1 MKHIFTKLFTLV
13 AAFLLIFLLSCLNN
27 ETPIVPTQDEEYRN
41 EIYLK
46 YVDPINRGLAIYSWE
61 TPSEISAD
69 VLIVF
74 CSNNNLLQL
83 SGPYGDYE
91 GLIFLVPATEVEAA
105 ISQYFDGLS
114 PEHLRTSQF
123 YEYDE
128 IPGHDSTNKYY
139 MPMGYSSGCDSTVLH
154 VEEDGDILRIVG
166 QSYAWYDYD
175 TPMETF
181 LLTVR
186 LEQDGFKYLSC
197 EVFPQLYYNAYD
209 KTYS

>member
-1 MKHIFTKLFTLV
+1 MKHIFTNLFTLV
-13 AAFLLIFLLSCLNN
+13 AAFLLIFLLSRLNN
-27 ETPIVPTQDEEYRN
+27 ETPIVPTQDEQYRN
-41 EIYLK
+41 EICQK
-46 YVDPINRGLAIYSWE
+46 YVSFADAIIFYSWK
-61 TPSEISAD
+61 TPNEIPAD
-69 VLIVF
+69 ILMWF
-74 CSNNNLLQL
+74 CSRNNVLQL

-105 ISQYFDGLS
+105 MSQYFDGLS
-114 PEHLRTSQF
+114 PEHLRTSEY
-123 YEYDE
+123 YEYEYLNDR
-128 IPGHDSTNKYY
+128 DYLNRYY
-139 MPMGYSSGCDSTVLH
+139 MPMGSGCCDSTVLH

-166 QSYAWYDYD
+166 QGYALNDSV
-175 TPMETF
+175 TPLETF